1 MTAIE
6 QLKAYHQAY
15 KAALSVYRDWE
26 TDSLEELL
34 LKYRPFRE
42 LVLPVMAR
50 AGKNWSRAFNLKQH
64 VNCLG
69 DCLEKGD
76 LPKARSDI
84 WTIVYCDMPELAD
97 YLLARAR
104 QAFQR
109 REIGRAHV

>member
-26 TDSLEELL
+26 TDSVDERL

-42 LVLPVMAR
+42 LVLPVIER
-50 AGKNWSRAFNLKQH
+50 AGKNWARASHLKRH

-76 LPKARSDI
+76 LPKAHNDI
-84 WTIVYCDMPELAD
+84 WTIVYSDMPELAD
-97 YLLARAR
+97 YLLARA
-104 QAFQR
+104 QQ
-109 REIGRAHV
+109 